1 MSLVSR
7 VEMCSRNDPFKMFY
21 MWWKRQSLDPL
32 KIFNIRLGVFKMFWH
47 GNNNKR
53 PLLKMFWYRF
63 YEGSGIF
70 KTKTE
75 CNVTIPRGIED
86 GKIIFIN

>member
-1 MSLVSR
+1 
-7 VEMCSRNDPFKMFY
+7 MF
-21 MWWKRQSLDPL
+21 R
-32 KIFNIRLGVFKMFWH
+32 H